1 MKTAKQQ
8 NKFQT
13 AVEYLTDYAGV
24 KGALITDS
32 EGLTIIK
39 SPDEGFDGDYCAAV
53 GLELISVMDKNLRGL
68 AEPGCEF
75 LSLKTGQDWVT
86 VAKSSIFYLIVIAE
100 RKADDLLSVRIS
112 RALEMIM
119 SYMKEK
125 YPALLLSGESAGPK
139 IEKKMEAYNV

>member
-13 AVEYLTDYAGV
+13 AVEYVTEYAGV
-24 KGALITDS
+24 KGALISDS

-39 SPDEGFDGDYCAAV
+39 SPDDGFDGDFCAAM
-53 GLELISVMDKNLRGL
+53 GLELVNIVDKNLRGL

-75 LSLKTGQDWVT
+75 LSVKTGEDWIT
-86 VAKSSIFYLIVIAE
+86 VAKSSIFYLIVVAE

-112 RALEMIM
+112 RALEMITT
-119 SYMKEK
+119 YMKEK
-125 YPALLLSGESAGPK
+125 YPALLLSGELAGRK